1 MNFNGVFD
9 EWNYMTVKEIE
20 ESARE
25 MALNEAINATAYE
38 TIDRLTQSEVESY
51 KSWVYQPQ
59 FMDYVVRGMKN
70 FLKSPFKS

>member
-20 ESARE
+20 ESVRE
-25 MALNEAINATAYE
+25 MVINQTMRLRKAEVDEAKA
-38 TIDRLTQSEVESY
+38 
-51 KSWVYQPQ
+51 WVKKPQ

-70 FLKSPFKS
+70 FLKSPFSDS

>member
-9 EWNYMTVKEIE
+9 EWNYMNQEEVNKMTRKEIE
-20 ESARE
+20 VSVRDI
-25 MALNEAINATAYE
+25 ALNEAIN
-38 TIDRLTQSEVESY
+38 RLTQSEVESY
-51 KSWVYQPQ
+51 KSWVYEPQ

>member
-9 EWNYMTVKEIE
+9 DWNYMKMEEIMNTHNDVYDKEFL
-20 ESARE
+20 AFV
-25 MALNEAINATAYE
+25 
-38 TIDRLTQSEVESY
+38 QSELTKAEVDSY
-51 KSWVYQPQ
+51 KSWVYEPQ

>member
-20 ESARE
+20 ESVRE
-25 MALNEAINATAYE
+25 MVINQTMRLRKAEVDEAKA
-38 TIDRLTQSEVESY
+38 
-51 KSWVYQPQ
+51 WVKKPQ

>member
-9 EWNYMTVKEIE
+9 EWNYINEEEINNMTVKEIE
-20 ESARE
+20 ESVRD
-25 MALNEAINATAYE
+25 MAFK

-51 KSWVYQPQ
+51 KSWVYEPQ